1 MGAAELHQNSQL
13 FCNSVVVFC
22 QKKEIKKTC
31 QTKMVQL
38 TGKYKRTSE
47 ARYEEVL
54 NKLGC
59 GYLLRKAA
67 MASDPTVEITNTGN
81 KWKIVTAT
89 ILKTMTLEFE
99 MGVPVD

>member
-1 MGAAELHQNSQL
+1 MNFIDYSRILS
-13 FCNSVVVFC
+13 
-22 QKKEIKKTC
+22 
-31 QTKMVQL
+31 
-38 TGKYKRTSE
+38 KYFFG
-47 ARYEEVL
+47 L
-54 NKLGC
+54 

-99 MGVPVD
+99 MVNAG